1 MAPHRG
7 SYASRSGGFNPFII
21 LTQTAD
27 NDAGEYVTG
36 GRSAGV
42 PPTLEMASR
51 RSSRRTP
58 SSIESF
64 VPITIWGSVAR
75 AAGRKCSAAQ
85 RGAGRDSELWH
96 GHLGHDSTRAGCPCH
111 VACLSRGHRRWPRA
125 GTGQRAGLNVR
136 ARTSTAQ
143 LPAAKAIRQ
152 RTTSFQAPYHPP
164 GLDVQ

>member
-64 VPITIWGSVAR
+64 VPITMRGSVAR

-85 RGAGRDSELWH
+85 RGVAATQSCGMAILAMIRHGQDARATSRVCLGATGAGP
-96 GHLGHDSTRAGCPCH
+96 G
-111 VACLSRGHRRWPRA
+111 A

-143 LPAAKAIRQ
+143 PPAAKAIRQ
-152 RTTSFQAPYHPP
+152 RTTSFQTPYHHSP
-164 GLDVQ
+164 LDVQ